1 MLEKDIANIHECL
14 HAINSIQK
22 YTEEFN
28 QLDDLLNDNKT
39 YDAVLMNFIVLGEA
53 ANRISDAL
61 KTNNPQIP
69 WKEINGFRNFV
80 AHDYFGVDEN
90 IVWAAIQIHISELK
104 KELEKILLYG

>member
-1 MLEKDIANIHECL
+1 
-14 HAINSIQK
+14 
-22 YTEEFN
+22 
-28 QLDDLLNDNKT
+28 LLNDNKT
-39 YDAVLMNFIVLGEA
+39 YDAVLMNFIVLGEE

-90 IVWAAIQIHISELK
+90 IVWAAIQFHLPKLKHELK
-104 KELEKILLYG
+104 NILQ